1 MSSDIAPRGTVTPGP
16 GFRLRGPVLVPI
28 GLLVGAALSALLH
41 PSLAWLP
48 IGVTAGYS
56 LSGST

>member
-1 MSSDIAPRGTVTPGP
+1 
-16 GFRLRGPVLVPI
+16 VPI
-28 GLLVGAALSALLH
+28 GLLAGAALSALLY
-41 PSLAWLP
+41 PSLAWLL

>member
-1 MSSDIAPRGTVTPGP
+1 MSSDVAPRGTVAPRP

-41 PSLAWLP
+41 PSLAWLL
-48 IGVTAGYS
+48 IGVIAGYS

>member
-1 MSSDIAPRGTVTPGP
+1 MSSDIAPRGTATPGP
-16 GFRLRGPVLVPI
+16 GSRLRGPVLVPI
-28 GLLVGAALSALLH
+28 GLLAGAALSALLY
-41 PSLAWLP
+41 PSLAWLL